1 MCPDTML
8 TQSGT
13 DDVTIVGGGV
23 TEGMT
28 CVEYERSLTTSE
40 TVSVYDVVI
49 IIISADSRDLPYLIN
64 NQTQFIAWALGP
76 RAAEEG
82 LRNLAFFHTEYPRDG
97 GKINIGVAICM

>member
-28 CVEYERSLTTSE
+28 CVAYERSLTTSE
-40 TVSVYDVVI
+40 TVSVYDVVN

-64 NQTQFIAWALGP
+64 NHTLFIA
-76 RAAEEG
+76 
-82 LRNLAFFHTEYPRDG
+82 
-97 GKINIGVAICM
+97 